1 MTDPTTAS
9 PTAGQ
14 TRLSARL
21 GAPAITFMVIA
32 AAAPL
37 TVIGGNSILA
47 IGEGPGAGAPVGFL
61 LAAVILLIFSVG
73 FVTLTPYVKEAGA
86 FYSYVGLGLGSR
98 ASLGTALVALV
109 AYTAIQV
116 GVYGYAGWA
125 VGDLVNH
132 YDGPEV
138 DWWVWSLV
146 MLAVVAV
153 LGYRHIELSAAVL
166 GVALVLEILVVVV
179 MDLAVVGQGG
189 AEGLSLREFTP
200 AALEGGPLAIA
211 LLFALTG
218 FIGYEAAAV
227 FRDEAKD
234 PNRTIPRA
242 TYAAVLIIGIFYAI
256 STWAIVMAWGPSG
269 VREIAADS
277 LASGGNLMLDT
288 SEEYAG
294 SATTELMRVLLV
306 TSLFACVLSFHN
318 IVARYQFT
326 LAHRGVLPAPLGRI
340 HPRHNS
346 PSLSSVVQ
354 TVTALVIVV
363 IFAVADADPLI
374 GVFGSM
380 AGVAT
385 TGMVSMMVLTS
396 VAVLVFFARRP
407 DLREGRVVQTTIA
420 PALATVGLLIAGY
433 VVVDNFALVT
443 GAGTGLN
450 VLLMGVIAAAFVL
463 GVLHPRHRMLE
474 SEAPPE
480 V

>member
-1 MTDPTTAS
+1 
-9 PTAGQ
+9 
-14 TRLSARL
+14 
-21 GAPAITFMVIA
+21 
-32 AAAPL
+32 
-37 TVIGGNSILA
+37 
-47 IGEGPGAGAPVGFL
+47 
-61 LAAVILLIFSVG
+61 
-73 FVTLTPYVKEAGA
+73 
-86 FYSYVGLGLGSR
+86 
-98 ASLGTALVALV
+98 
-109 AYTAIQV
+109 
-116 GVYGYAGWA
+116 
-125 VGDLVNH
+125 
-132 YDGPEV
+132 
-138 DWWVWSLV
+138 VWSLV
-146 MLAVVAV
+146 MLAVVAI

-179 MDLAVVGQGG
+179 MDLAVVGKGG

-200 AALEGGPLAIA
+200 ASLEGGPLAIA

-294 SATTELMRVLLV
+294 SATTEMMRVLLV

-340 HPRHNS
+340 HPRHHS

-407 DLREGRVVQTTIA
+407 ELREGRVAQTTVA
-420 PALATVGLLIAGY
+420 PAVATIGLLIAGY

-450 VLLMGVIAAAFVL
+450 VLLMGVVAAAFVL
-463 GVLHPRHRMLE
+463 GVLHPRHRKLE
-474 SEAPPE
+474 SEAAPE
-480 V
+480 AG